1 MPVFYGQVQIV
12 KKTIFVSRKGSGNEA
27 FPEWNPQSGLCP
39 FEEKGEFQG
48 FFKSHSTAQQ
58 RPLGTV
64 REANCLERVPLY
76 RQSLKKGLKA

>member
-1 MPVFYGQVQIV
+1 MPVFYGQIQIV

-48 FFKSHSTAQQ
+48 FFKSRWNESLYTAS
-58 RPLGTV
+58 P
-64 REANCLERVPLY
+64 
-76 RQSLKKGLKA
+76 SKKA

>member
-48 FFKSHSTAQQ
+48 FFKSRWNESLYTAS
-58 RPLGTV
+58 P
-64 REANCLERVPLY
+64 
-76 RQSLKKGLKA
+76 SKKA

>member
-1 MPVFYGQVQIV
+1 MPVFYGQIQIV

-48 FFKSHSTAQQ
+48 FFKSRWNES
-58 RPLGTV
+58 
-64 REANCLERVPLY
+64 LY
-76 RQSLKKGLKA
+76 TDSPSKKA